1 MFIRNFCILQEKL
14 FLRVCAAKLC
24 KSRVKEKIAERPGSV
39 FQHSMK
45 TENTVLMTN
54 KQRAYLSKLAVNEK
68 PVLELGKANLTPEF
82 TAALAEALAAREL
95 VKISLLKTCVEDPKE
110 AAAVLAD
117 RTRSEVVRVI
127 GRKIIFYKAAK
138 KPKIELPQ

>member
-1 MFIRNFCILQEKL
+1 
-14 FLRVCAAKLC
+14 
-24 KSRVKEKIAERPGSV
+24 
-39 FQHSMK
+39 MK
-45 TENTVLMTN
+45 AENTILITN

-95 VKISLLKTCVEDPKE
+95 VKISLLKTCVEEPKE

-138 KPKIELPQ
+138 KPKIELPK